1 MAVTLRPM
9 TRARAAVLVFAALL
23 LAPPAAALGQSAG
36 DDQYQDPFGGTQTS
50 GSSSPSKG
58 RGSGGSGGGL
68 TQTPDLGGPAGGG
81 AAGTGTAGTGTAGAA
96 PVTGD
101 VHATPAAGQLPVTG
115 VDAPLLALSGL
126 ALLLGGVGLRLRT
139 ADERF

>member
-1 MAVTLRPM
+1 M
-9 TRARAAVLVFAALL
+9 TRARAAVLLSAALAM
-23 LAPPAAALGQSAG
+23 APPAAALGQSAG
-36 DDQYQDPFGGTQTS
+36 DDQYQDPFGGTQTTGS
-50 GSSSPSKG
+50 GSPSQG

-68 TQTPDLGGPAGGG
+68 TQTPNLGGSPGGG
-81 AAGTGTAGTGTAGAA
+81 AAGTGTGTAGTGTAGTGNA
-96 PVTGD
+96 TGD
-101 VHATPAAGQLPVTG
+101 AHATPAAGQLPVTG